1 MRKIGLI
8 IILLYLC
15 MQRDTKEPEREEGG
29 GGKYF
34 NWHSND
40 LSTRKSLVV
49 KKITVYMKM
58 KGKKNTYIP

>member
-40 LSTRKSLVV
+40 LSTRK
-49 KKITVYMKM
+49 M
-58 KGKKNTYIP
+58 KGKKNTYLSKTLCTDLS

>member
-15 MQRDTKEPEREEGG
+15 VQRDTKEPEREE

-40 LSTRKSLVV
+40 LSTRK
-49 KKITVYMKM
+49 M
-58 KGKKNTYIP
+58 KGKKNTYLSKTLCTDLS

>member
-15 MQRDTKEPEREEGG
+15 VQRDTKEPEREEGG

-49 KKITVYMKM
+49 K
-58 KGKKNTYIP
+58 NNSLHENER

>member
-15 MQRDTKEPEREEGG
+15 VQRDTKEPEREEGR

-34 NWHSND
+34 NWHSKYKEN
-40 LSTRKSLVV
+40 SRG
-49 KKITVYMKM
+49 KKITVYME
-58 KGKKNTYIP
+58 NER